1 MNTYSDSP
9 QLFNLK
15 WRNYQTHMMAV
26 FEKILLTESFSDVTL
41 VLADVE
47 QDTTHAIKAHKIIL
61 GASSPYFEM
70 VFSEH
75 PCQHPVVVMPPDVK
89 LEDIQHVL
97 HFVYRGE
104 VQVRRQHSATN
115 FIFGLFIFIFSSFVE
130 KANNISIAHIFAEL
144 VVFGQRGLE

>member
-1 MNTYSDSP
+1 MNSFSDNVRPSDSA

-15 WRNYQTHMMAV
+15 WRNYQSHMMAV

-41 VLADVE
+41 VLADVD

-75 PCQHPVVVMPPDVK
+75 TCQHPVVVMPPDVK

-104 VQVRRQHSATN
+104 VQVSVVTLQTESIVCFN
-115 FIFGLFIFIFSSFVE
+115 FIILIFHISS
-130 KANNISIAHIFAEL
+130 KHKH
-144 VVFGQRGLE
+144 

>member
-1 MNTYSDSP
+1 MNTYSDSH

-41 VLADVE
+41 VLADVD

-104 VQVRRQHSATN
+104 VQVRRQQFVVYLDFLFSLRLLRRQT
-115 FIFGLFIFIFSSFVE
+115 IFPLLLTSLLNSCFWS
-130 KANNISIAHIFAEL
+130 K
-144 VVFGQRGLE
+144 RT

>member
-1 MNTYSDSP
+1 MNTYSDSS

-15 WRNYQTHMMAV
+15 WRNYQSHMMAV

-41 VLADVE
+41 VLADVD

-75 PCQHPVVVMPPDVK
+75 PCQHPVVVMPPEVK

-104 VQVRRQHSATN
+104 VQVRSSQDSLDECPDMYN
-115 FIFGLFIFIFSSFVE
+115 VFLFPLLRV
-130 KANNISIAHIFAEL
+130 
-144 VVFGQRGLE
+144 

>member
-1 MNTYSDSP
+1 MNTYSDSQH

-41 VLADVE
+41 VLADVD

-104 VQVRRQHSATN
+104 VQVRRQQVILYLDFLFSLRLLRRQT
-115 FIFGLFIFIFSSFVE
+115 IFPLLTSLLNSCFWS
-130 KANNISIAHIFAEL
+130 K
-144 VVFGQRGLE
+144 RT

>member
-1 MNTYSDSP
+1 
-9 QLFNLK
+9 
-15 WRNYQTHMMAV
+15 MMAV

-41 VLADVE
+41 VLADVD

-104 VQVRRQHSATN
+104 VQVNVLSGFIIDIFFSFLSSQHKQLLNKMFISA
-115 FIFGLFIFIFSSFVE
+115 E
-130 KANNISIAHIFAEL
+130 
-144 VVFGQRGLE
+144 